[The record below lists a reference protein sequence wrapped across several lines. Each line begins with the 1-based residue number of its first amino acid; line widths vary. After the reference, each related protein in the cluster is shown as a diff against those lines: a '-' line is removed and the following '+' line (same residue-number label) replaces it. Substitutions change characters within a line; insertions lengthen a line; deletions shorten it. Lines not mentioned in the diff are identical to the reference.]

1 MSEERV
7 VEKAPGL
14 KPETTSEERLWA
26 TLAHLSSLLTL
37 LVSLCTLGAGGLV
50 LVFAPLAVYLI
61 YKDKSRFV
69 AYQAAQA
76 FAIQVL
82 GTVGLFMAFLAGLVI
97 ITVVWVITG
106 LLSAILIGLILIP
119 VALIITIAIILIW
132 FVLPVALIGF
142 SIVAAIQT
150 ANGEDYHA
158 PYVGAWVADWLERYE
173 ARPSPAV

>member
-1 MSEERV
+1 MSEERA
-7 VEKAPGL
+7 VEKTPGL

-37 LVSLCTLGAGGLV
+37 LISLCTLGVGGLV
-50 LVFAPLAVYLI
+50 LVFAPLVVYLV

-82 GTVGLFMAFLAGLVI
+82 GTVGVFVAFLVGLVI
-97 ITVVWVITG
+97 MIVVWAITG

-119 VALIITIAIILIW
+119 VALLITIAIVLVW
-132 FVLPVALIGF
+132 LVLPVALAGF

-150 ANGEDYHA
+150 ANGADYRA